1 MLSLNKGVHI
11 ANLQLNED
19 GKKPQI
25 RKLFLE
31 DDEDGDKLPNIFTTK
46 DNLVQIFKK
55 KLELNKKLSFNDIE
69 ELTKSYQND
78 DLIYK
83 LNNEGKLSRV
93 YSETKRYADNSTKHY
108 LDFGKDETV
117 MPCFPE
123 PSVRVFVSG
132 LSGSGKS
139 TMIQNLILNNPPK
152 GDGFVF
158 LFSPIE
164 EDQSLS
170 KIKKLIHLDFSDF
183 ERENEKEFEFEDIPA
198 GSICIF
204 DDYQTA
210 PKHLLPLYQELL
222 DKIMERGRHNSISCY
237 VVSHNPLAGAKT
249 KVSIRESTYMLVFP
263 RSNPRDVRV
272 LLKTYCGFNDHEIDQ
287 IMNIRSRWALVKKTV
302 PRYTFGEHQAIVY

>member
-46 DNLVQIFKK
+46 DNLVQIFKNK
-55 KLELNKKLSFNDIE
+55 VSLNKKLSHIE
-69 ELTKSYQND
+69 IEQLTNA
-78 DLIYK
+78 YK
-83 LNNEGKLSRV
+83 DGERMLEGKLSRI
-93 YSETKRYADNSTKHY
+93 YEDCKRYADNSTKHY

-139 TMIQNLILNNPPK
+139 TMIQNLILNNREK

-164 EDQSLS
+164 QDQSLS
-170 KIKKLIHLDFSDF
+170 KIKKLIHIDFIDF

-237 VVSHNPLAGAKT
+237 VVSHNPLAGSKT

-302 PRYTFGEHQAIVY
+302 PRYTLGEHQAIVY

>member
-1 MLSLNKGVHI
+1 MLSLNNGVHI
-11 ANLQLNED
+11 ANLHLIED

-25 RKLFLE
+25 RKLYLE
-31 DDEDGDKLPNIFTTK
+31 DDEDGEKTPNIFTTK

-55 KLELNKKLSFNDIE
+55 KLELNKKLSFNDVE
-69 ELTKSYQND
+69 QLTKSYIND
-78 DLIYK
+78 EK
-83 LNNEGKLSRV
+83 EVEGKLSRV
-93 YSETKRYADNSTKHY
+93 YNEAKRYADNSTKHY
-108 LDFGKDETV
+108 LDFGKNETV

-158 LFSPIE
+158 LFSPIT
-164 EDQSLS
+164 EDESLS
-170 KIKKLIHLDFSDF
+170 KIKKLIHLDFVDF

-210 PKHLLPLYQELL
+210 RKDLLPLYQELL

-237 VVSHNPLAGAKT
+237 VVSHNPLAGVKT
-249 KVSIRESTYMLVFP
+249 KVAIRESTYMLVFP

-272 LLKTYCGFNDHEIDQ
+272 LLKTYCGFSDNEIDQ
-287 IMNIRSRWALVKKTV
+287 IMNIRSRWALVKKTI
-302 PRYTFGEHQAIVY
+302 PRYTLAEHQAIVY